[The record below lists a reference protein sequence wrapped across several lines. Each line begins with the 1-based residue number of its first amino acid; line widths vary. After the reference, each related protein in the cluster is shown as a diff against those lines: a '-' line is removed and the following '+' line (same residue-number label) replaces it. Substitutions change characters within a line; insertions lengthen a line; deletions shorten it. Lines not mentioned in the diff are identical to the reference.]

1 MDWNSI
7 TLKQYNQL
15 KEILLDPEFTD
26 EDRVIYQIQI
36 LFDIDPLKLSV
47 SELKYYITQMSF
59 LSKDIPKMKIKNSYQ
74 LGKNRYKL
82 DKRLEKFTVAQFLD
96 WRNLIQNGGTDTDNY
111 ANLLSVFFIP
121 EDKKEYN
128 EDYDI
133 QEVKNDISEY
143 LTIPDAMSISS
154 FFLTF
159 RKALLVRS
167 LLYSKRL
174 TLKTKIPLQKKRE
187 VRREYRKAILKVITG
202 R

>member
-7 TLKQYNQL
+7 TLNQYNQL
-15 KEILLDPEFTD
+15 KEVLLDPEYTD
-26 EDRVIYQIQI
+26 EDRILYEIQI
-36 LFDIDPLKLSV
+36 LFGIDPFKLSML
-47 SELKYYITQMSF
+47 ELKYYITQMSF
-59 LSKDIPKMKIKNSYQ
+59 LSKPIPNMKIKNSYK
-74 LGKNRYKL
+74 LGKNKYKL
-82 DKRLEKFTVAQFLD
+82 DRRLEKFTVAQFID
-96 WRNLIQNGGTDTDNY
+96 WRNLINEGGTDTDNY

-174 TLKTKIPLQKKRE
+174 TLKTKIPRKKKMEIRK
-187 VRREYRKAILKVITG
+187 EYRKAIMKVITG
-202 R
+202 N

>member
-15 KEILLDPEFTD
+15 KEILLDTEFTD

-36 LFDIDPLKLSV
+36 LFGIDPFKLSV

-59 LSKDIPKMKIKNSYQ
+59 LSKPIPNMKIKNTYK
-74 LGKNRYKL
+74 LGKNKYKL

-96 WRNLIQNGGTDTDNY
+96 WRNLINEGGTDTDNY

-128 EDYDI
+128 EEYDI

-143 LTIPDAMSISS
+143 LTIPDAMSIAS
-154 FFLTF
+154 FFLTY
-159 RKALLVRS
+159 RKALLIRS
-167 LLYSKRL
+167 LLYSRRL
-174 TLKTKIPLQKKRE
+174 TLRTKLPRMKKRE
-187 VRREYRKAILKVITG
+187 IKKEYRKAILKVLTG
-202 R
+202 N